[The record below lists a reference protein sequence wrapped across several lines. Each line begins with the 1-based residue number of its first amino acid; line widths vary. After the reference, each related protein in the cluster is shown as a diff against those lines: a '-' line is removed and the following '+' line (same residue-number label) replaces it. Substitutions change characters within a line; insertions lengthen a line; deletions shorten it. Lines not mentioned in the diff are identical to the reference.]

1 MTRKTWFG
9 TVLGGAI
16 AMVSG
21 AVFAAPVA
29 VVTDLQGKAVA
40 ESKPV
45 AMLAEVEGD
54 ARVQVDAN
62 ARMVVVYYSSGAE
75 YSLRGPAVVQ
85 FKAAGPEA
93 ISGNAPEKRPAALA
107 AAGKEV
113 KLKPG
118 GLARAAYMM
127 MGAPSALK
135 LLELTDTRSLEGKPE
150 LRWAPLDSAKH
161 YEVRV
166 TREGTGTVFATTT
179 TGTSV
184 RFPDEVTLEADVKYT
199 WRVAALLRDG
209 TRATSVGEFSVVPEA
224 LRTEVVAAR
233 PAESAPLS
241 QKVTYAL
248 WLEQLELRDEARKY
262 WEMAR
267 GQRPNDAT
275 LEALASKQ

>member
-1 MTRKTWFG
+1 MTRNSWFG
-9 TVLGGAI
+9 MVLTGAI
-16 AMVSG
+16 TMVSS

-29 VVTDLQGKAVA
+29 VVTDMQGKAVG

-45 AMLAEVEGD
+45 ALLAEVEGD
-54 ARVQVDAN
+54 ARVQLDAS
-62 ARMVVVYYSSGAE
+62 ARMVVVYYSSGTE
-75 YSLRGPAVVQ
+75 YSLRGPAVIQ

-93 ISGNAPEKRPAALA
+93 VSGNPPEKRQAALT
-107 AAGKEV
+107 AGAKEV

-135 LLELTDTRSLEGKPE
+135 LLELTDTRSLEAKPE
-150 LRWAPLDSAKH
+150 LRWAALDSARH

-184 RFPDEVTLEADVKYT
+184 RFPNEVSLEPDVKYT

-209 TRATSVGEFSVVPEA
+209 TRATSVGEFSIVPDE
-224 LRTEVVAAR
+224 LRAEVVAAR

-241 QKVTYAL
+241 QKVAYAL

-262 WEMAR
+262 WDIAR

>member
-1 MTRKTWFG
+1 MTRNSWFG
-9 TVLGGAI
+9 MVLTGAI
-16 AMVSG
+16 TMVSS

-29 VVTDLQGKAVA
+29 VVTDMQGKAVG

-45 AMLAEVEGD
+45 ALLAEVEGD
-54 ARVQVDAN
+54 ARVQLDAS
-62 ARMVVVYYSSGAE
+62 ARMVVVYYSSGTE
-75 YSLRGPAVVQ
+75 YSLRGPAVIQ

-93 ISGNAPEKRPAALA
+93 VSGNAPEKRQAALT
-107 AAGKEV
+107 AGAKEV

-135 LLELTDTRSLEGKPE
+135 LLELTDTRSLEAKPE
-150 LRWAPLDSAKH
+150 LRWAALDSARH

-184 RFPDEVTLEADVKYT
+184 RFPNEVSLEPDVKYT

-209 TRATSVGEFSVVPEA
+209 TRATSVGEFSIVPDE
-224 LRTEVVAAR
+224 LRAEVVAAR

-241 QKVTYAL
+241 QKVAYAL

-262 WEMAR
+262 WDIAR